1 MRIFNHDH
9 QTGADHLSFSINSDS
24 VHLMSDSHWHRNSS
38 TVILVHGWNARVV
51 EEDGELSNQGTLFV
65 DEMLKQKANVNIVLL
80 DWVNTDLETHSKTLA
95 EMLYP
100 CK

>member
-9 QTGADHLSFSINSDS
+9 QAVADHVSFSVNSDS
-24 VHLMSDSHWHRNSS
+24 VHLMSDCHWHRNSS
-38 TVILVHGWNARVV
+38 TVILVHGWNARVI

-65 DEMLKQKANVNIVLL
+65 EEMLKQKANVNIVLL
-80 DWVNTDLETHSKTLA
+80 DWVNTDLETQSKTLA

>member
-1 MRIFNHDH
+1 M
-9 QTGADHLSFSINSDS
+9 SFSINSDS

-38 TVILVHGWNARVV
+38 TVILVHGWNARVI
-51 EEDGELSNQGTLFV
+51 EEDGELSNQGILFV

-80 DWVNTDLETHSKTLA
+80 DWVNTDLETHSKTNA